1 MHLIS
6 SLHLRAKKDIL
17 SLEKFAARNKVRDGR
32 GKEREGGK
40 KRNGW
45 REREGE
51 GGKEREKAR
60 GGKEEKNYLKLI

>member
-40 KRNGW
+40 KRNG
-45 REREGE
+45 E